1 MLKFDL
7 ALRCLNSF
15 FLFFGGTW
23 IILSIWEEVVGV
35 FDK

>member
-7 ALRCLNSF
+7 ALRNPNS
-15 FLFFGGTW
+15 FFGGTW
-23 IILSIWEEVVGV
+23 IILGIWEEVVGV